1 MMRVFRIVKEF
12 GTCAF
17 AYQHMVN
24 VAKDDIDKLVCVG
37 NLVYCPLGGGRV
49 FEVDNLIMP
58 AVISVDIDKEFHVTR
73 SLKEYFIKYRDDNY
87 VAVDRKHSFVVY
99 KLPGMAVPLLGHL
112 EGIEVVQL
120 VSTNFDKKA
129 GY

>member
-1 MMRVFRIVKEF
+1 MIRVFRIVEEF
-12 GTCAF
+12 GAY
-17 AYQHMVN
+17 AHVYQHMVN
-24 VAKDDIDKLVCVG
+24 VVKDDFDKLVCVG

-58 AVISVDIDKEFHVTR
+58 TVISVDIDKEVHVTR
-73 SLKEYFIKYRDDNY
+73 HLKEYFIKYRDDNY

-99 KLPGMAVPLLGHL
+99 KLPGMKVPLLGYMD
-112 EGIEVVQL
+112 GIKVTQL
-120 VSTNFDKKA
+120 LTTNFDKKV